1 MRKFYLINAL
11 MLLLTLFSSAGISAA
26 VTTYPYSPDFKSDD
40 GWTKTTTGKGSWSRS
55 NGYWQ
60 AKITSGDSKA
70 YLFSP
75 ELQTE
80 SGSRYTFSYTFKVGS
95 TRWPNEKFT
104 VYILKS
110 ATSTS
115 QQLYSKDYELD
126 SDKQSITD
134 SFSFDSTDGSPIYF
148 CVYDW
153 SNGSSAYMLDF
164 TSFKVEKSI
173 LETKPNMVTGLTA
186 ERGANEA
193 MTVALGWT
201 NPATYNTGESL
212 SIKQINIYRNDVLLK

>member
-55 NGYWQ
+55 SGYWQ
-60 AKITSGDSKA
+60 AKITTGDSKA

-80 SGSRYTFSYTFKVGS
+80 SGSRYTFTYTFKVGS
-95 TRWPNEKFT
+95 TRYPNEKFT

-110 ATSTS
+110 ATATS
-115 QQLYSKDYELD
+115 QQLYSKDYELNL
-126 SDKQSITD
+126 DKQSITD
-134 SFSFDSTDGSPIYF
+134 SFSFDYF
-148 CVYDW
+148 
-153 SNGSSAYMLDF
+153 
-164 TSFKVEKSI
+164 
-173 LETKPNMVTGLTA
+173 P
-186 ERGANEA
+186 
-193 MTVALGWT
+193 
-201 NPATYNTGESL
+201 
-212 SIKQINIYRNDVLLK
+212 

>member
-40 GWTKTTTGKGSWSRS
+40 GWTKTATGKGSWSRS

-60 AKITSGDSKA
+60 AKITTGDSKA

-80 SGSRYTFSYTFKVGS
+80 SGSRYTFTYTFKVGS
-95 TRWPNEKFT
+95 TRYPNEKFT

-110 ATSTS
+110 ATATS
-115 QQLYSKDYELD
+115 Q
-126 SDKQSITD
+126 
-134 SFSFDSTDGSPIYF
+134 
-148 CVYDW
+148 
-153 SNGSSAYMLDF
+153 
-164 TSFKVEKSI
+164 
-173 LETKPNMVTGLTA
+173 
-186 ERGANEA
+186 
-193 MTVALGWT
+193 
-201 NPATYNTGESL
+201 
-212 SIKQINIYRNDVLLK
+212 